1 MMEIA
6 CRPVRNNS
14 ELFESYALRKK
25 VFVEEQQLFQRTD
38 RDRHD
43 KNAIHIV
50 ALCNNTVVG
59 TVRVHQLETG
69 IWLGSRLA
77 VVKQFRGRVGKLLI
91 QKAVA
96 VVTENGARQFRAQI
110 LLRNVPLF
118 RRLGWVPAGRVFTYR
133 GQPHQMMEAVLSKRA
148 VSDQQPARN

>member
-1 MMEIA
+1 MMEIT
-6 CRPVRNNS
+6 CRPVRDND
-14 ELFESYALRKK
+14 ELLESYALRKK
-25 VFVEEQQLFQRTD
+25 VFVEEQHLFKRTD

-43 KNAIHIV
+43 KHAIHIV

-59 TVRVHQLETG
+59 TVRVHQLGEG
-69 IWLGSRLA
+69 VWLGSRLA

-96 VVTENGARQFRAQI
+96 VVMINGARQFRAHI

-118 RRLGWVPAGRVFTYR
+118 KRLGWKPAGRVVTYR
-133 GQPHQMMEAVLSKRA
+133 GQPHQMMEADLGEEK
-148 VSDQQPARN
+148 

>member
-1 MMEIA
+1 MIDIE
-6 CRPVRNNS
+6 CRPVQNNE
-14 ELFESYALRKK
+14 ELLESFALRKK
-25 VFVEEQQLFQRTD
+25 VFVEEQHLFKRTD

-50 ALCNNTVVG
+50 ALCNNAVAG
-59 TVRVHQLETG
+59 TVRVHQLGAG

-77 VVKQFRGRVGKLLI
+77 VLAQFRGRVGKLLI

-96 VVTENGARQFRAQI
+96 VVTERGARQFRAHI

-118 RRLGWVPAGRVFTYR
+118 KRLGWQTAGRVFTYR
-133 GQPHQMMEAVLSKRA
+133 GQPHQMMEAVLGEKK
-148 VSDQQPARN
+148 

>member
-1 MMEIA
+1 MIDIE
-6 CRPVRNNS
+6 CRPVQNND
-14 ELFESYALRKK
+14 ELLESFTLRKK
-25 VFVEEQQLFQRTD
+25 VFVDEQHLFKRTD

-50 ALCNNTVVG
+50 ALCNNAVVG
-59 TVRVHQLETG
+59 TVRVHQPGSAG

-77 VVKQFRGRVGKLLI
+77 VLPQFRGRVGKLLI

-96 VVTENGARQFRAQI
+96 VITERGARQFHAHI

-118 RRLGWVPAGRVFTYR
+118 KRLGWLTAGRVFTYR
-133 GQPHQMMEAVLSKRA
+133 GQPHQTMEAALGEKK
-148 VSDQQPARN
+148 